1 MFLINRSFLLQS
13 VIYKIMSWSLTLI
26 SFISITSFII
36 YDIAVIK
43 NNDIKGYI
51 HIAEGVAGLLI
62 IRIAVATRYTTV
74 FFDEVKELDEKFGFF
89 EDQEISIR
97 NNITSAV
104 FFSLISL
111 AIDGITLLILRF
123 PTRFVILVTVAFC
136 VQDTELAFYAMIAD
150 NFNTRLN
157 KLIDKDPV
165 IGSQVYRQLLAA
177 TFSFSKPFHSQ
188 IVTIVS
194 IIKYTSIVYAVIA
207 FIAKGAMV
215 ELLRFYFV
223 WREIKTLYS
232 LWLMCYAAGG
242 TNKICEKLLFCLTEK
257 LVLLDMDKDAQW
269 LTKRWYRSV
278 QSIQP
283 SLTEAVPIVKLN
295 LPLKICDWTFQYL
308 IMSVQIYLSTIDPTK
323 KNST

>member
-188 IVTIVS
+188 
-194 IIKYTSIVYAVIA
+194 
-207 FIAKGAMV
+207 V